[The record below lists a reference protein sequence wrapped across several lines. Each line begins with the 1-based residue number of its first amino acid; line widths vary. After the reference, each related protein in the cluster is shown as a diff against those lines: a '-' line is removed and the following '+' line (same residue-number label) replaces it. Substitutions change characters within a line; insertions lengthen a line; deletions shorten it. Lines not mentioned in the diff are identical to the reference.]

1 LPPALAVLERVAATS
16 HFEGSRGRHYIAAAA
31 IAGESGSM
39 PALQPVRGTQDL
51 LPEMMRRH
59 RRVSETAC
67 ELAALYGFA
76 EIATPIFEFTE
87 VFARPIGEH
96 TDIVAKEMYTFT
108 DRGGEEVTLRP
119 ENTAGVVRAVLSNG
133 LTQQTP
139 LKFFYS
145 GPMFRYE
152 RPQKG
157 RFRQFHQIGVE
168 ILGVPQPQADV
179 ELIAVGWRILREL
192 GIADRVVLE
201 LNTLGDPESRAAYRD
216 ALLQYFSAYRDRLS
230 EDSRRRLE
238 TNPLRILDSK
248 DPEDI
253 QISSMGPAFDNFL
266 NKQSRDFFMSVRNGI
281 DRLGIA
287 ARLNPRLV
295 RGLDYYTH
303 TAFEFVTTDLGAQ
316 GTVIGGGRYDGL
328 VELMGGPAMAG
339 VGWAAGIERLA
350 MLIDDPPP
358 PRRPI
363 AVVPIG
369 EPAEPMALIIA
380 EVLRY
385 HGWAVDLAYSGNL
398 TRRMRRANR
407 VNARAAVLIG
417 EEEASRNEVRLRD
430 LDSGEQTDIPARLLE
445 DQTVP
450 MDLKLEELRARLQ
463 ELYR

>member
-1 LPPALAVLERVAATS
+1 VVSQRLAGA
-16 HFEGSRGRHYIAAAA
+16 GR
-31 IAGESGSM
+31 SGVFWSM
-39 PALQPVRGTQDL
+39 PELQPARGTQDL
-51 LPEMMRRH
+51 LPEMARRH
-59 RRVSETAC
+59 RRVSDAAR

-133 LTQQTP
+133 LTQSTP

-168 ILGVPQPQADV
+168 LLGVAQPRADIEV
-179 ELIAVGWRILREL
+179 IALGQRILKAL
-192 GIADRVVLE
+192 GIADRIVLE

-216 ALLQYFSAYRDRLS
+216 ALVGYFSARVSELS

-238 TNPLRILDSK
+238 RNPLRILDSK
-248 DPEDI
+248 DPGDQRLAAEAPDFAEYLND
-253 QISSMGPAFDNFL
+253 SSREFFARV
-266 NKQSRDFFMSVRNGI
+266 RDGL
-281 DRLGIA
+281 DALGVVY
-287 ARLNPRLV
+287 RLNPRLV

-328 VELMGGPAMAG
+328 VEVMGGPAMPG

-350 MLIDDPPP
+350 LLIGDPPASS
-358 PRRPI
+358 RPI
-363 AVVPIG
+363 ALVPLG
-369 EPAEPMALIIA
+369 EAAEQLALKLA
-380 EVLRY
+380 EDLRDT
-385 HGWAVDLAYSGNL
+385 GLAVDLGYSGNL
-398 TRRMRRANR
+398 ARRMRRADR
-407 VNARAAVLIG
+407 LGARAAVLIG
-417 EEEASRNEVRLRD
+417 ENELAQGAATVRD
-430 LDSGEQTDIPARLLE
+430 FDSGAQELVPLGELAARLKAL
-445 DQTVP
+445 VGSGIS
-450 MDLKLEELRARLQ
+450 
-463 ELYR
+463 